1 MKWVDT
7 FAERLEKLWKE
18 RGEDFR
24 DWFYGSGFG
33 KTPLQKLPRELD
45 PNGNVY
51 VKREDLQPGG
61 NIKVRA
67 ASGILYLM
75 KDGLEG
81 VHTLTVASSGNFA
94 RTLPLVAEKLG
105 LDVGIMYFILKP
117 RLDDDPQLREEL
129 EKYGEVIPVP
139 ETGYCPVSGR
149 DAGRAITNAMVQ
161 GEQPGYRY
169 VDQHDGI
176 GNPFGNLTLG
186 EETSDL
192 EEAVVVQGL
201 GTCGSTLGHYYGRV
215 FSGADTE
222 LVGLLP
228 EDGRQVGLRNRAGQG
243 ESENFAE
250 VSRIADK
257 IIEVSNREAYETM
270 VALWERGIPA
280 GPSTGTNVA
289 GALKIAGETEKD
301 VITVVP
307 DSAARYAD
315 FLRRNMKEILGRDF
329 EEYEDCWRR
338 AVGLADRITPDPY
351 I

>member
-1 MKWVDT
+1 MDT
-7 FAERLEKLWKE
+7 FAQRLKKLWE
-18 RGEDFR
+18 ECGEDFKK
-24 DWFYGSGFG
+24 WFYGSGFG
-33 KTPLQKLPRELD
+33 KTPLQKLPSELD
-45 PNGNVY
+45 PTGNVY
-51 VKREDLQPGG
+51 IKREDLQPGR

-117 RLDDDPQLREEL
+117 RLDDDPHLREEL

-149 DAGRAITNAMVQ
+149 DAGRAITNAMIQ

-186 EETSDL
+186 EETSGI

-215 FSGADTE
+215 FSGANTE

-228 EDGRQVGLRNRAGQG
+228 EDSRQVGLRNRAGQG

-257 IIEVSNREAYETM
+257 IIEISNRKAYETM
-270 VALWERGIPA
+270 VELWECGIPA

-289 GALKIAGETEKD
+289 GALQTAEETEKN

-307 DSAARYAD
+307 DSAAGYAE
-315 FLRRNMKEILGRDF
+315 FLRRNMKEILGVGF
-329 EEYEDCWRR
+329 EEYLDIFEKVVCSS
-338 AVGLADRITPDPY
+338 Y
-351 I
+351 EQY